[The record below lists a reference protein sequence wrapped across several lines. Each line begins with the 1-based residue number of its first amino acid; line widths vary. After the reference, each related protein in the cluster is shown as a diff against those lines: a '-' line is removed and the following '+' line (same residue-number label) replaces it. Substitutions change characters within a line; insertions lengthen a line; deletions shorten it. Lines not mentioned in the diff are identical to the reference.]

1 MKRWIVLM
9 VFVLLS
15 AVAAAVVLWK
25 VFFAEETY
33 DQLAARGCELCGK
46 SWDALNQNDY
56 DLVEQLAGQLLD
68 LCGKLPENDKN
79 RHEMAFTAYGHLGF
93 VHFYKSYRRSIYW
106 IDKALEQF
114 AASSEASEPFTNL
127 AYELMLFEVHI
138 LAEGLDDIER
148 GELRLKQAEKIFF
161 KLKKEYDSKAQDS
174 EWVPYK
180 QKDVNLLWRVCEFY
194 GSAGGVYKAKK
205 KWNEALRCF
214 LQQKECVDRL
224 SPDNLLE
231 LGLVHRNLCVIY
243 AALKQWDECEKNAM
257 EAWKCFRQKD
267 RFNIKTY
274 LELMRALAKQGK
286 YTEALQVSESS
297 LEWFCRRRLSAEDRR
312 EVAKIY
318 YCMSRLYEKKDNR
331 TKSEEC
337 RKAAVR
343 RLGLPALQNTCDLGF
358 L

>member
-1 MKRWIVLM
+1 MHDGQRRTMKRRIVLM

-15 AVAAAVVLWK
+15 AAAAAVVLWK

-56 DLVEQLAGQLLD
+56 DRVEQLARQLLD

-79 RHEMAFTAYGHLGF
+79 RHEMAFTAYGHLGY

-138 LAEGLDDIER
+138 LAVGLDDIER

-174 EWVPYK
+174 EWVP
-180 QKDVNLLWRVCEFY
+180 
-194 GSAGGVYKAKK
+194 
-205 KWNEALRCF
+205 
-214 LQQKECVDRL
+214 
-224 SPDNLLE
+224 
-231 LGLVHRNLCVIY
+231 
-243 AALKQWDECEKNAM
+243 
-257 EAWKCFRQKD
+257 
-267 RFNIKTY
+267 
-274 LELMRALAKQGK
+274 
-286 YTEALQVSESS
+286 
-297 LEWFCRRRLSAEDRR
+297 
-312 EVAKIY
+312 
-318 YCMSRLYEKKDNR
+318 
-331 TKSEEC
+331 
-337 RKAAVR
+337 
-343 RLGLPALQNTCDLGF
+343 
-358 L
+358 

>member
-1 MKRWIVLM
+1 M
-9 VFVLLS
+9 
-15 AVAAAVVLWK
+15 
-25 VFFAEETY
+25 
-33 DQLAARGCELCGK
+33 
-46 SWDALNQNDY
+46 
-56 DLVEQLAGQLLD
+56 
-68 LCGKLPENDKN
+68 
-79 RHEMAFTAYGHLGF
+79 
-93 VHFYKSYRRSIYW
+93 
-106 IDKALEQF
+106 
-114 AASSEASEPFTNL
+114 
-127 AYELMLFEVHI
+127 
-138 LAEGLDDIER
+138 
-148 GELRLKQAEKIFF
+148 
-161 KLKKEYDSKAQDS
+161 
-174 EWVPYK
+174 
-180 QKDVNLLWRVCEFY
+180 CEFY
-194 GSAGGVYKAKK
+194 DNAGVVYKAKK

-214 LQQKECVDRL
+214 LQEKECVDRL

-231 LGLVHRNLCVIY
+231 LGFVHRNLCVIY

-318 YCMSRLYEKKDNR
+318 YCMSRLYEKNDNR